1 MSAQKGTLQMCI
13 QAVTPRPPVRLPS
26 APMFT
31 GSDDG
36 PPEFDDTSECSACWG
51 AELHGGADCPLD
63 FVPGKLHFKNKF
75 CDECRTCILVPLAHV
90 RALSREQAVYFV
102 NKRSEGF
109 WNRAPANLGGGAYR
123 IVNNT
128 AGCVGPWL
136 AIFREA
142 PPYSHWPATA
152 RSNPQP
158 EPCCCKLE

>member
-13 QAVTPRPPVRLPS
+13 EAVTPRPPVRLPS

-75 CDECRTCILVPLAHV
+75 CDNCRAEVA
-90 RALSREQAVYFV
+90 
-102 NKRSEGF
+102 
-109 WNRAPANLGGGAYR
+109 
-123 IVNNT
+123 
-128 AGCVGPWL
+128 
-136 AIFREA
+136 
-142 PPYSHWPATA
+142 
-152 RSNPQP
+152 
-158 EPCCCKLE
+158 